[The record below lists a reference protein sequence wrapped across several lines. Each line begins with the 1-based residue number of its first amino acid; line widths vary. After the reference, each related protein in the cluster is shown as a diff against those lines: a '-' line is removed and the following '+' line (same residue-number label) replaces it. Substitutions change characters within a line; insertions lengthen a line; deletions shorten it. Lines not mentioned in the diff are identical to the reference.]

1 MTVSPA
7 IDKLNTALDK
17 RRHDEWFAFC
27 HCMLLDLARHVTQK
41 QFNEAYEFAEATWPV
56 KVRTKEKAIMEIE
69 LKEVKSSNI
78 SHVGYHVESQTL
90 HVRFKSGTT
99 YSYSAVPVEEHQKF
113 IAAESI
119 GKHFQANIRDK
130 YQCTKLEAKPA
141 EVAA

>member
-1 MTVSPA
+1 MTVTTA
-7 IDKLNTALDK
+7 IDDMSAILDK
-17 RRHDEWFAFC
+17 RGHTEWFAIC
-27 HCMLLDLARHVTQK
+27 HSIALFLAQHVTAEQW
-41 QFNEAYEFAEATWPV
+41 NEAREFAEATWPV
-56 KVRTKEKAIMEIE
+56 KVRTEEKAIMEIE

-99 YSYSAVPVEEHQKF
+99 YSYSAVPAEEHQKF
-113 IAAESI
+113 LAAESI

-130 YQCTKLEAKPA
+130 YKCTKLEAKPA